1 MINKIKNLKT
11 TLFLLTL
18 SPLVSFIKPVF
29 VSVVDTQNDFGNYT
43 LTIAYSV
50 WFTYIINS
58 GIYEGLLSRY
68 AKLLT
73 NGKQLKIAQI
83 DRKICSFWLVLLV
96 TVSLIIL
103 IFAKYTQLYFFSAGL
118 LLSFS
123 SVSFNIFTA
132 RLRVTSK
139 ILPIS
144 LVQLIRLVVSIT
156 ITYLLLSFTK
166 FGLDVVL
173 FFDALALCMINVLVL
188 MPNCIIKFN
197 YKRLLKIYF
206 VVASRARSLTYVSG
220 LRASCLL
227 LERQT
232 AGILFGDAVFSQYA
246 QLLILFQVTIVA
258 LGLIPQLWQ
267 QNIVFWTI
275 KNGLKKALVY
285 QAYFILILFLC
296 WIMFWFFSYQ
306 VPFENPFANVMP
318 VIFFIGAAGVVY
330 GGSYIDSIFLAL
342 SETKGLLPIYI
353 SVICLWIVIMGV
365 TVINVDN
372 WLLKYQAISLLALA
386 ILINVIPS
394 FYLLERKKT

>member
-1 MINKIKNLKT
+1 M
-11 TLFLLTL
+11 
-18 SPLVSFIKPVF
+18 
-29 VSVVDTQNDFGNYT
+29 
-43 LTIAYSV
+43 
-50 WFTYIINS
+50 
-58 GIYEGLLSRY
+58 
-68 AKLLT
+68 
-73 NGKQLKIAQI
+73 
-83 DRKICSFWLVLLV
+83 
-96 TVSLIIL
+96 
-103 IFAKYTQLYFFSAGL
+103 
-118 LLSFS
+118 
-123 SVSFNIFTA
+123 
-132 RLRVTSK
+132 LR
-139 ILPIS
+139 
-144 LVQLIRLVVSIT
+144 
-156 ITYLLLSFTK
+156 
-166 FGLDVVL
+166 
-173 FFDALALCMINVLVL
+173 ALCMINVLVL

-246 QLLILFQVTIVA
+246 QLLILFLVTIVA

-296 WIMFWFFSYQ
+296 WVVLWFFSYQ

-342 SETKGLLPIYI
+342 SETKRLASIYI
-353 SVICLWIVIMGV
+353 SVICLWVVIM
-365 TVINVDN
+365 
-372 WLLKYQAISLLALA
+372 
-386 ILINVIPS
+386 
-394 FYLLERKKT
+394 